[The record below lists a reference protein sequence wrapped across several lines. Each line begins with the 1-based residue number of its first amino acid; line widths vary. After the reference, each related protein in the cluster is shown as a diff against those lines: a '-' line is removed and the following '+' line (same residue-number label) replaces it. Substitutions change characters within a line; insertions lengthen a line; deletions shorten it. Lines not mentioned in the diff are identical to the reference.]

1 MALFEFASWQGAGF
15 KTSPAGDRPPVYRRY
30 LLHSAMVAT
39 CLTLVGCPQ
48 APPLMSAGGL
58 DSPGS
63 TPTVE
68 APASAPSAPEIAPD
82 PSLSIPAGQ
91 VLPITAEVVLGDTLI
106 GLEVASTPQE
116 QALGLMYRPEL
127 PDNRGMVFPFTPPR
141 PVSFWMRNVLIPLD
155 MVFVHEGQIV
165 GMAENVPPCAADP
178 CPTYGPGRQLVSYVI
193 ELRGGRAA
201 ELGLA
206 IGDGVEI
213 QWLPTVEEEGAA
225 ATANDE

>member
-1 MALFEFASWQGAGF
+1 MALFELASCQGDGP
-15 KTSPAGDRPPVYRRY
+15 KTSPGGDRRRFY
-30 LLHSAMVAT
+30 GRCLRRSAMVAT

-48 APPLMSAGGL
+48 APPLVSAGDL
-58 DSPGS
+58 DSPVS

-68 APASAPSAPEIAPD
+68 APASAPSSPEIAPD

-106 GLEVASTPQE
+106 GLEVANTPQE
-116 QALGLMYRPEL
+116 QALGLMHRPAL
-127 PDNRGMVFPFTPPR
+127 PDDRGMLFPFTPPR

-155 MVFVHEGQIV
+155 MVFVQEGEIV
-165 GMAENVPPCAADP
+165 GLAENVPPCAADP

-206 IGDGVEI
+206 IGDAVEI
-213 QWLPTVEEEGAA
+213 QWLPTVEDDGATS
-225 ATANDE
+225 TANDE